1 VSNKKEISFEE
12 RRCIRNM
19 FFKKAEIIDI
29 TSETS
34 LKESVI
40 RRVIKENNW
49 VKARERYY
57 KYLCYLSLKN
67 GLPLCKIADLSK
79 VKYYTL
85 CRVRKKYNLKKCKK
99 TSWNSKRTAQVE
111 ERAKDLYNDGH
122 SGAKIARQLGYKR
135 KESIY
140 QILEENDVKRKES
153 KRYTYYD
160 EFFFEHIDSHE
171 KAYIL
176 GLIMT
181 DGNIIKNYQGF
192 EIQLTK
198 EDKYILEKISDI
210 IGASKSHKVQNIDC
224 SGKRRIEGFSNAKD
238 MARVTVHNA
247 KIAMDLKELGVV
259 RNKTKIMRYNGG
271 VPSEFLSSFFRG
283 LVDGDGSVG
292 FDNRGWPFL
301 CIASASKL
309 FLEDM
314 LSLCPIKHTSLTKS
328 KMSSG
333 GYIWTFRFIGGRKQI
348 LSSIK
353 WIYENKSDFYLRRK
367 YDKVQDKVN

>member
-1 VSNKKEISFEE
+1 MGNKKEISFEE
-12 RRCIRNM
+12 RRCIRSM
-19 FFKKAEIIDI
+19 FFKKAEMTDI

-34 LKESVI
+34 LKEGVI
-40 RRVIKENNW
+40 RRIIKENNW
-49 VKARERYY
+49 GKVRERYY

-67 GLPLCKIADLSK
+67 GLPLYKIADLSK

-85 CRVRKKYNLKKCKK
+85 CRIRKKYNLKKCKK

-111 ERAKDLYNDGH
+111 ERAKDLYDDGY

-140 QILEENDVKRKES
+140 QILEENGVKRKES

-198 EDKYILEKISDI
+198 EDKYILEKINDL
-210 IGASKSHKVQNIDC
+210 IGGSKSHKVQDIDC
-224 SGKRRIEGFSNAKD
+224 SNKRKTKGFHNAKD
-238 MARVTVHNA
+238 MARVTAHNS
-247 KIAMDLKELGVV
+247 KIAADLKKLGVV

-292 FDNRGWPFL
+292 VQKDNGRIWL
-301 CIASASKL
+301 NLASASES
-309 FLEDM
+309 FIDDIIRIV
-314 LSLCPIKHTSLTKS
+314 PFSLTK
-328 KMSSG
+328 
-333 GYIWTFRFIGGRKQI
+333 YRRATTHDDIYVCEPIGGRKKTIDI
-348 LSSIK
+348 LK
-353 WIYENKSDFYLRRK
+353 WMYKNKGDFYLRRK
-367 YDKVQDKVN
+367 YDKVQNKIN